1 MKLFSALNKL
11 KKPELFAVLNKQN
24 KQKILKESYDEMMK
38 NDNITGFINNDIS
51 EIVEEKINLIKES
64 LDIAKASIKNIER

>member
-1 MKLFSALNKL
+1 MRVKA
-11 KKPELFAVLNKQN
+11 
-24 KQKILKESYDEMMK
+24 
-38 NDNITGFINNDIS
+38 